1 MESTLEKMQSRILN
15 WIDSAILNLPNL
27 LIAIII
33 FIISFWLSK
42 NLESWSN
49 KALKKVIKQ
58 ASIRSLISNVLSIMI
73 IAFGLFLALG
83 VLNLDE
89 VLKSLLAGA
98 GVAGLAIGLAL
109 QGTIANT
116 FSGIFLAIKNVI
128 NIGDWIETNGF
139 SGRVIE
145 IDLRNTK
152 IKEADNNIVVIPNK
166 MVLDNPFK
174 NFGLTERIRTT
185 IECGVSYDSNLKL
198 VKKVAVDTIGKIFP
212 PINLEK
218 VEFHFL
224 NFGSSSIDFQIRFW
238 VQATAN
244 LTSVEAKS
252 EAIIAL
258 KEAFDKNNI
267 DIPFPTRTVV
277 QEGIKNL

>member
-1 MESTLEKMQSRILN
+1 MDKPWEKMLNRILN

-42 NLESWSN
+42 NLQSWSN
-49 KALKKVIKQ
+49 KALKQVIKQ
-58 ASIRSLISNVLSIMI
+58 ASIRGLISNVLSIVI

-89 VLKSLLAGA
+89 VLQSLLAGA

-109 QGTIANT
+109 QGTLANT
-116 FSGIFLAIKNVI
+116 FSGIFLAIKDVLNV
-128 NIGDWIETNGF
+128 GDWVETNGF
-139 SGRVIE
+139 SGKVIE

-174 NFGLTERIRTT
+174 NFGLTNRIRTS
-185 IECGVSYDSNLKL
+185 IECGVSYDSNLRKVKELGVNTITKL
-198 VKKVAVDTIGKIFP
+198 FP
-212 PINLEK
+212 PRSLEK
-218 VEFHFL
+218 VEFHYL
-224 NFGSSSIDFQIRFW
+224 DFGASSIDFQIRFW
-238 VQATAN
+238 VDATAN

-252 EAIIAL
+252 EAIMAI
-258 KEAFDKNNI
+258 KEAFDKNKI
-267 DIPFPTRTVV
+267 DIPFPTTRLISDTV
-277 QEGIKNL
+277 

>member
-1 MESTLEKMQSRILN
+1 MESSWEKMLSRIMG

-42 NLESWSN
+42 NLERWSN
-49 KALKKVIKQ
+49 KVLKKVIKQ
-58 ASIRSLISNVLSIMI
+58 ASIRSLVSNVLSII
-73 IAFGLFLALG
+73 LIAVGLFIALG

-109 QGTIANT
+109 QGTLANT
-116 FSGIFLAIKNVI
+116 FSGIFLAIKDVLNV
-128 NIGDWIETNGF
+128 GDWVETNGF

-166 MVLDNPFK
+166 LVLDNPFK
-174 NFGLTERIRTT
+174 NFGLTNRIRTT
-185 IECGVSYDSNLKL
+185 IECGVSYDSNLKD
-198 VKKVAVDTIGKIFP
+198 VQKIGVETIGKLFP
-212 PINLEK
+212 PRNVEK
-218 VEFHFL
+218 IEFHYI
-224 NFGSSSIDFQIRFW
+224 NFGPSSIDFQIRFW
-238 VQATAN
+238 VEATAN
-244 LTSVEAKS
+244 LTSIEAKS
-252 EAIIAL
+252 EAIVAL

-267 DIPFPTRTVV
+267 DIPYPIRTII
-277 QEGIKNL
+277 QENR

>member
-1 MESTLEKMQSRILN
+1 MESSWDKMFDRILN
-15 WIDSAILNLPNL
+15 WVDSAILNLPNL

-33 FIISFWLSK
+33 FITSFWLSK
-42 NLESWSN
+42 NLENWSN

-58 ASIRSLISNVLSIMI
+58 ASIRSLISNVLSIVI

-83 VLNLDE
+83 ILNLDE

-109 QGTIANT
+109 QGTLANT
-116 FSGIFLAIKNVI
+116 FSGIFLAIKDVLNV
-128 NIGDWIETNGF
+128 GDWVETNGF

-166 MVLDNPFK
+166 LVLDNPFK
-174 NFGLTERIRTT
+174 NFGLTNRIRTS
-185 IECGVSYDSNLKL
+185 IECGVSYDSNLKN
-198 VKKVAVDTIGKIFP
+198 VKKLGVDTIVKLFP
-212 PINLEK
+212 PRNLEK
-218 VEFHFL
+218 VEFHYL
-224 NFGSSSIDFQIRFW
+224 KFGASSIDFQIRFW
-238 VQATAN
+238 VEATAN

-258 KEAFDKNNI
+258 KEAFDDNNI
-267 DIPFPTRTVV
+267 DIPFPIRTII
-277 QEGIKNL
+277 QEKSKSL

>member
-1 MESTLEKMQSRILN
+1 MDKPWEKMLNRILN

-42 NLESWSN
+42 NLQSWSN
-49 KALKKVIKQ
+49 KALKRVIKQ
-58 ASIRSLISNVLSIMI
+58 ASIRGLISNVLSIVI

-89 VLKSLLAGA
+89 VLQSLLAGA

-109 QGTIANT
+109 QGTLANT
-116 FSGIFLAIKNVI
+116 FSGIFLAIKDVLNV
-128 NIGDWIETNGF
+128 GDWVETNGF
-139 SGRVIE
+139 SGKVIE

-174 NFGLTERIRTT
+174 NFGLTNRIRTS
-185 IECGVSYDSNLKL
+185 IECGVSYDSNLRKVKELGVNTITKL
-198 VKKVAVDTIGKIFP
+198 FP
-212 PINLEK
+212 PRSLEK
-218 VEFHFL
+218 VEFHYL
-224 NFGSSSIDFQIRFW
+224 DFGASSIDFQIRFW
-238 VQATAN
+238 VDATAN

-252 EAIIAL
+252 EAIMAI
-258 KEAFDKNNI
+258 KEAFDKNKI
-267 DIPFPTRTVV
+267 DIPFPTTRLISDTV
-277 QEGIKNL
+277 